1 MTSTHGNR
9 RTAASEN
16 VTAGLMCA
24 PEVVAEHVHRD
35 GDHQREGDR
44 DDPEPRVVELALSH
58 LERRHERSS
67 AEEHE
72 QRRADELGEQ
82 ATAKV
87 GVHDRSDG
95 RL

>member
-1 MTSTHGNR
+1 MTSTHANR
-9 RTAASEN
+9 RTTASEN
-16 VTAGLMCA
+16 VTAGLMRA
-24 PEVVAEHVHRD
+24 RGRTEHVNRD

-44 DDPEPRVVELALSH
+44 DDPERGVIEFALSH

-72 QRRADELGEQ
+72 QGRADELGEQ
-82 ATAKV
+82 TTAKV
-87 GVHDRSDG
+87 GVHDRPGG